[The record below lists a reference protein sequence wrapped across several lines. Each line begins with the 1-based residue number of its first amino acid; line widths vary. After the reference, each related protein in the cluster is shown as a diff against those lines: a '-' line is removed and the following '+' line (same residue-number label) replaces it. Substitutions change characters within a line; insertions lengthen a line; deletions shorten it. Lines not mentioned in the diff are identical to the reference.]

1 MKRVSIVVPCYN
13 EEETIDL
20 YYNEVINKTDL
31 PLDKVLNNYN
41 EDKSI
46 YLDDKYVI
54 YYDSDYDCIFV
65 DLIDEYGDDLGGN
78 FTLIATV

>member
-1 MKRVSIVVPCYN
+1 MLKV
-13 EEETIDL
+13 

>member
-1 MKRVSIVVPCYN
+1 MIKV
-13 EEETIDL
+13 

-31 PLDKVLNNYN
+31 PLEKVLNNYN

-46 YLDDKYVI
+46 YLDNKYVI

-65 DLIDEYGDDLGGN
+65 DLVDEFCDDLGGN
-78 FTLIATV
+78 FNLIATV